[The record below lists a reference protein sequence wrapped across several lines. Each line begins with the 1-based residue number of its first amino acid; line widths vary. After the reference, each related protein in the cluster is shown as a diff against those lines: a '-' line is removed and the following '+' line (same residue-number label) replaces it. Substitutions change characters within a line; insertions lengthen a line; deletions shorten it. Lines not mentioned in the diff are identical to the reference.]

1 MNDAFN
7 FADPYNPLAIST
19 KGKGKKV
26 LVVDDEPLVRQFIE
40 ATLRSRGYDEIIFSA
55 SGAVVPNLALK
66 EQPHLIIMDVMMPG
80 GNGIRALRALK
91 ESPSTSRI
99 PVILTSGFSFPT
111 LGECS
116 QNRPDAVLAKP
127 FLASQLLAKVESVL
141 EPTAPVQKLPEIRR
155 PTTGSRTQPVP
166 V

>member
-1 MNDAFN
+1 MNDAFH
-7 FADPYNPLAIST
+7 FTVPPSLPAFSA
-19 KGKGKKV
+19 KGKGKKI

-40 ATLRSRGYDEIIFSA
+40 AALRSAGFEDLLFSG
-55 SGAVVPNLALK
+55 SGSTVPTLALK

-91 ESPSTSRI
+91 ESSSTSHI
-99 PVILTSGFSFPT
+99 PVILTSGFNFQT
-111 LGECS
+111 LGECH

-127 FLASQLLAKVESVL
+127 FVASELLAAVGSLL
-141 EPTAPVQKLPEIRR
+141 EAPAPQKTPDYRR
-155 PTTGSRTQPVP
+155 PSTGSRTQPVP

>member
-1 MNDAFN
+1 MNEILH
-7 FADPYNPLAIST
+7 FAVPPNSPVSARA
-19 KGKGKKV
+19 KGKKI
-26 LVVDDEPLVRQFIE
+26 LIVDDEPLVRRFIE
-40 ATLRSRGYDEIIFSA
+40 QTLRSKGYEDLVFSG
-55 SGAVVPNLALK
+55 SGSTVPTLALK

-91 ESPSTSRI
+91 ESPSTAGI

-127 FLASQLLAKVESVL
+127 FVASQLLSKVESIF
-141 EPTAPVQKLPEIRR
+141 EKPTVVPMPSEIRR
-155 PTTGSRTQPVP
+155 FASGGSRTQPVP

>member
-7 FADPYNPLAIST
+7 FAPPSNSFASSAKAKGT
-19 KGKGKKV
+19 KI
-26 LVVDDEPLVRQFIE
+26 LVVDDEPLVRQFID
-40 ATLRSRGYDEIIFSA
+40 ASLRSKGYENIIFCA
-55 SGAVVPNLALK
+55 SGAAVPNLALK

-80 GNGIRALRALK
+80 GNGIRALRTLK
-91 ESPSTSRI
+91 ETPNTARI

-127 FLASQLLAKVESVL
+127 FLVSQLLSKVEAL
-141 EPTAPVQKLPEIRR
+141 LDPVAMPKLPEFRR
-155 PTTGSRTQPVP
+155 PSTGSRTQPVP

>member
-111 LGECS
+111 
-116 QNRPDAVLAKP
+116 
-127 FLASQLLAKVESVL
+127 
-141 EPTAPVQKLPEIRR
+141 
-155 PTTGSRTQPVP
+155 
-166 V
+166 